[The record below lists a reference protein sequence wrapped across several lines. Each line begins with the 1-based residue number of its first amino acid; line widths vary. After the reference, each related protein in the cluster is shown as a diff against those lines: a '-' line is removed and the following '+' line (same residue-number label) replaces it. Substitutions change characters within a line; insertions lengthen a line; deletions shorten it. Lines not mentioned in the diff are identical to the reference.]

1 MIDLG
6 WMFFKLDAIIIVT
19 KLTKCK
25 YIPKSKL
32 ITVWREFMSIYA
44 SSHLIGQVLSSEC
57 PSREILEHLT
67 SKWSVLVLRCLSDGV
82 QRFSELRNRIEGIS
96 EKMLAQTLRVLE
108 QDGFILRTVY
118 PEVPP
123 KVEYQLTI
131 LGAQA
136 AEKISYVIG
145 WIERSLPDILANKE
159 NLNKS

>member
-1 MIDLG
+1 
-6 WMFFKLDAIIIVT
+6 MFFKLDAIIIVT
-19 KLTKCK
+19 KLNKCK